1 MTRALRRLCSSF
13 LLLVASPPRLNHA
26 GPGCSGAMVPQE
38 NLPRQLKK
46 VIPVPTLESEAIFL
60 VSVADR
66 NRNNV
71 SCTRKTGGVSYCI
84 SNRAL
89 RVSNE

>member
-1 MTRALRRLCSSF
+1 MQAQDAWGAL
-13 LLLVASPPRLNHA
+13 
-26 GPGCSGAMVPQE
+26 VPQE
-38 NLPRQLKK
+38 YLPWQLKK

>member
-1 MTRALRRLCSSF
+1 MQAQDAWGAL
-13 LLLVASPPRLNHA
+13 
-26 GPGCSGAMVPQE
+26 VPQE
-38 NLPRQLKK
+38 NLPKQLKK
-46 VIPVPTLESEAIFL
+46 AVPVPTLESEAIFL